1 MKTIDEIK
9 DFLKRGGENATAI
22 KFLTEII
29 ISNPQNEEAFIER
42 GLLYWSCGER
52 ALAINDY
59 HSAIALN
66 PNSKAKLAIEA
77 TYNILDYYNKDL
89 YNP

>member
-1 MKTIDEIK
+1 MKTLAEVK
-9 DFLKRGGENATAI
+9 DFLSQGGENQKAI
-22 KFLTEII
+22 EYLTEII
-29 ISNPQNEEAFIER
+29 NADSQNEEAFIER
-42 GLLYWSCGER
+42 GLLYWGCGER

-59 HSAIALN
+59 HSAISIN
-66 PNSKAKLAIEA
+66 PDSKAKLAIEA